1 MLKFVNVPMQTHN
14 LFVSILEDKHIRSK
28 EEVED

>member
-1 MLKFVNVPMQTHN
+1 MLKFVNVPMKTRN